1 LTQFHF
7 DPGTYLDEIRADI
20 PVFDELQEETARA
33 TKGVAAKVILDLGVG
48 TGETA
53 RRVLA
58 VHPRARLVG
67 IDESEQML
75 AAAGLDADLR
85 VSRLEDPLPSGPFD
99 LVVSCLAVH
108 HLDAD
113 GKRDLY
119 RRIAAVLRPGGR
131 FVLADVVVPEREE
144 DQVTPTT
151 PGFDRPDPLDAQ
163 LRWLEEAGFEPE
175 TTWSWKDLAVV
186 RANLRG

>member
-1 LTQFHF
+1 LSQFHF
-7 DPGTYLDEIRADI
+7 DPNTYLEEIRSDI
-20 PVFDELQEETARA
+20 PVFDALQDQVARA
-33 TKGVAAKVILDLGVG
+33 TDGIEAQTILELGVG

-58 VHPRARLVG
+58 RHPDAQLIG
-67 IDESEQML
+67 IDENESML
-75 AAAGLDADLR
+75 AAAALDADLR
-85 VSRLEDPLPSGPFD
+85 ISRLEDPLPQGPFD
-99 LVVSCLAVH
+99 LVVSCLVVH
-108 HLDAD
+108 HLDSE
-113 GKRDLY
+113 GKRDLF
-119 RRIAAVLRPGGR
+119 RRVAAVLRPGGR

-151 PGFDRPDPLDAQ
+151 PGFDWPDPLDAQ